1 MLKNSHPDKGRL
13 VQDDLEELESAFH
26 RVKNLIQHLDSEES
40 WRKKVLDVRNWSR
53 FSAGEYYRDDGTQ
66 KQYYEAS
73 GSLSGGEKAKLAYTI
88 LASALAYQYGLRKDP
103 VRSFRFIV
111 VDEIFSKVDPQN
123 AEYAMELFR
132 SLNLQ
137 VMVVTPLD
145 NIRLVENYINSV
157 HFVERGSG
165 DISRVH
171 DITIEEVRRH
181 RGDSQVEKQ

>member
-1 MLKNSHPDKGRL
+1 
-13 VQDDLEELESAFH
+13 
-26 RVKNLIQHLDSEES
+26 
-40 WRKKVLDVRNWSR
+40 
-53 FSAGEYYRDDGTQ
+53 
-66 KQYYEAS
+66 
-73 GSLSGGEKAKLAYTI
+73 
-88 LASALAYQYGLRKDP
+88 
-103 VRSFRFIV
+103 
-111 VDEIFSKVDPQN
+111 EIFSKVDPQN